1 MSGGELEPTSIR
13 ERAKE
18 ERMRTVR
25 KALKGW
31 ALGLAA
37 AGLVVGSAQ
46 VVHASACGDLN
57 DSGTVTTGDVTRLRR
72 VIAGL
77 ENPATQCG
85 GAGALQCGDIR
96 KDGGLGSGDVVVLL
110 NHLAGN
116 PTIFPICE
124 GPGNEIPSGTTIS
137 GTINSNQEWTAGA
150 ETCCSVSPNTIF
162 IDGTVFVNSGV
173 TITINPGTVVR
184 GLKTSSNGTP
194 SVLVFRKG
202 AKINGPGRSD
212 CPIIFTS
219 DQNAPNRQKGDW
231 GGVVLNGNAPSN
243 CSGGGAGGCFAEG
256 LTSTPFGGSDPN
268 DSSGILRFAR
278 VEFSGIEISAD
289 NELNVFTQNGIGAAT
304 QIDHIQ
310 ANVGFDDAF
319 EWFGGTVSE
328 KFLVAS
334 GVGDDNFDWQ
344 LATTGSFQYGL
355 AVQYNPNLQGSGA
368 NGFEGDN
375 NENNLVATP
384 VSNPKFCNVTLIGT
398 RDQASPVG
406 GAGALIRRGTN
417 AKIANA
423 IFAKWVTSGIRI
435 TENETMDNACTNTG
449 TPTLVPGG
457 IAVRS
462 SVLWDNT
469 ANLAGS
475 FSAPRCTV
483 AQWYNLQT
491 GNNPATDGGVG
502 TNPFATATLPY
513 PTSVADVAQYI
524 PVSPGPADNGT
535 DCSTASGF
543 GAPLENA
550 AYIGAFQ
557 PGALTTWLDNTSC
570 WISFA
575 TQ

>member
-1 MSGGELEPTSIR
+1 
-13 ERAKE
+13 
-18 ERMRTVR
+18 MRTVC

-37 AGLVVGSAQ
+37 AGLVLGSAQ
-46 VVHASACGDLN
+46 MVRASACGDLN
-57 DSGTVTTGDVTRLRR
+57 DSGSVTTGDVTRLRR

-85 GAGALQCGDIR
+85 GQGALQCGDIR

-124 GPGNEIPSGTTIS
+124 GPGNQIASGTVIS
-137 GTINSNQEWTAGA
+137 GTISSNQQWTSGA
-150 ETCCSVSPNTIF
+150 ETCCSANPNTIF
-162 IDGTVFVNSGV
+162 IDGTVFVNAGV
-173 TITINPGTVVR
+173 TVTINPGTTVR

-202 AKINGPGRSD
+202 AKINAPGRSD

-219 DQNAPNRQKGDW
+219 DQDPPNRQKGDW
-231 GGVVLNGNAPSN
+231 GGLVLNGNAPTN
-243 CSGGGAGGCFAEG
+243 CSGVGAGGCFAEG

-268 DSSGILRFAR
+268 DSSGIVRFAR
-278 VEFSGIEISAD
+278 IEFSGIEISAD
-289 NELNVFTQNGIGAAT
+289 NELNISTNNGIGAAT
-304 QIDHIQ
+304 QFDHIQ
-310 ANVGFDDAF
+310 TNVGFDDGF
-319 EWFGGTVSE
+319 EWFGGTVNPRY
-328 KFLVAS
+328 LVSS
-334 GVGDDNFDWQ
+334 GAGDDNLDWQ
-344 LATTGSFQYGL
+344 LATVGTYQYAL
-355 AVQYNPNLQGSGA
+355 VVQYNPNLQGSGS

-375 NENNLVATP
+375 NENNFVATP
-384 VSNPKFCNVTLIGT
+384 VSNPKICNVTMIGT

-417 AKIANA
+417 AKIANT
-423 IFAKWVTSGIRI
+423 ILAKFVTAGIRM

-457 IAVRS
+457 ITFRNS
-462 SVLWDNT
+462 ILWDNT
-469 ANLAGS
+469 TNLNGTFA
-475 FSAPRCTV
+475 APRCTM
-483 AQWYNLQT
+483 AEWYNLQT
-491 GNNPATDGGVG
+491 GNNPATAGGVG
-502 TNPFATATLPY
+502 ANPFGTATLPY

-524 PVSPGPADNGT
+524 PVSPGPADNGV
-535 DCSTASGF
+535 DCSTAPGF
-543 GAPLENA
+543 GPPLENA
-550 AYIGAFQ
+550 PYIGAFQ
-557 PGALTTWLDNTSC
+557 PGAANTWLDNTSC